1 MVIKEILMRRTLFPE
16 VSFIHEW
23 RGTNGE
29 AHRLSRATTSLDSGR
44 HVWFIDPPSGMG
56 IDVNNLLSNKASAV
70 GTLSS
75 KKKNFRFVLIPF
87 W

>member
-29 AHRLSRATTSLDSGR
+29 AHRLARATTSLDSGR

-56 IDVNNLLSNKASAV
+56 IDGNNL
-70 GTLSS
+70 
-75 KKKNFRFVLIPF
+75 IE
-87 W
+87 